1 MAGIK
6 IKRNDTVEV
15 IAGKD
20 KGKRGRVLRVMADR
34 NRLLVEHVMMI
45 KKHVKPNPQRNIK
58 GGIAEQ
64 ESSIHVSN
72 VMLVDGEGNK
82 TRVGSRSRRRQA
94 GSSLKGKRQRDSREE
109 EVSNGSQEFEFQLT
123 RFTPRIGKRVQS
135 PLRRPWR
142 KRSKIMAARFRE
154 KYVTEIRPAIAK
166 ELGITNAMAIPKLEK
181 IVINMGLGEATQN
194 VKIMDPLV
202 ADLAFDRR
210 SEACHHQGKE
220 VDRSLQGARGHAD
233 RRDGYSAR

>member
-20 KGKRGRVLRVMADR
+20 KGKRGRVLRVMAEK
-34 NRLLVEHVMMI
+34 NRVLVEHVMMI

-82 TRVGSRSRRRQA
+82 TR
-94 GSSLKGKRQRDSREE
+94 
-109 EVSNGSQEFEFQLT
+109 
-123 RFTPRIGKRVQS
+123 IGNR
-135 PLRRPWR
+135 
-142 KRSKIMAARFRE
+142 
-154 KYVTEIRPAIAK
+154 
-166 ELGITNAMAIPKLEK
+166 LE
-181 IVINMGLGEATQN
+181 G
-194 VKIMDPLV
+194 
-202 ADLAFDRR
+202 DRR
-210 SEACHHQGKE
+210 VRVSKVSGNVIAEKKK
-220 VDRSLQGARGHAD
+220 
-233 RRDGYSAR
+233 